1 MTWMCTTFYSYFWVP
16 DRELPTKG
24 LVSIPS
30 HTPETVNETE
40 VSPFYPSSLPLP
52 PPLITATRPLL
63 CLRVYCCLVWFV
75 QLFVSPASEVVWY
88 LSSSSSFFPSL
99 LVLSAWESLGRAM
112 SPPPGLSFLISEDK
126 GRREM
131 QLQCEVQAPR
141 PLCSPGVCVYVFLD
155 SYVNTNMC
163 LSELPDVSRLFS

>member
-40 VSPFYPSSLPLP
+40 VSPFYPSSLPPP

-88 LSSSSSFFPSL
+88 LSSSFSFFPSL
-99 LVLSAWESLGRAM
+99 LVLSAWKSLGRAM
-112 SPPPGLSFLISEDK
+112 FPPPGLSFLISEDK

-131 QLQCEVQAPR
+131 QLQRVRPR
-141 PLCSPGVCVYVFLD
+141 PLGPCTVLGCVFTYF
-155 SYVNTNMC
+155 
-163 LSELPDVSRLFS
+163 

>member
-88 LSSSSSFFPSL
+88 SSSSSSFFPSL

-112 SPPPGLSFLISEDK
+112 SSPPGLSFLISEDK

-131 QLQCEVQAPR
+131 QLQRVRSR
-141 PLCSPGVCVYVFLD
+141 PLGPCTVLGCVFTYF
-155 SYVNTNMC
+155 
-163 LSELPDVSRLFS
+163 

>member
-30 HTPETVNETE
+30 HMPETVNETE
-40 VSPFYPSSLPLP
+40 VSPFYPSCPAPTPTSDHLYPAP
-52 PPLITATRPLL
+52 L

-75 QLFVSPASEVVWY
+75 QLFVSPVSEVVWY
-88 LSSSSSFFPSL
+88 LSSSFSFFPSL

-112 SPPPGLSFLISEDK
+112 SPPLGLSFLISEDK
-126 GRREM
+126 GQREM
-131 QLQCEVQAPR
+131 QLQCVRSR
-141 PLCSPGVCVYVFLD
+141 PLGPCTALGCVFTYF
-155 SYVNTNMC
+155 
-163 LSELPDVSRLFS
+163 

>member
-88 LSSSSSFFPSL
+88 LSFLLPFLTCPVCLGESGEGHVSPARTQFPY
-99 LVLSAWESLGRAM
+99 
-112 SPPPGLSFLISEDK
+112 FLRQGEEGDAAPA
-126 GRREM
+126 
-131 QLQCEVQAPR
+131 CEVQAPR
-141 PLCSPGVCVYVFLD
+141 PLYSPGVCVYVFLD
-155 SYVNTNMC
+155 SCVNTNMC
-163 LSELPDVSRLFS
+163 LSGLPDLFRLFS